1 MVLNNSWI
9 HDRSCNFQIE
19 DETPFEIGLE
29 AFIQREYSTEAKNRI
44 EELDPEDDY
53 GSTEYKLKLVNPS
66 KERLEH
72 LTTQMKFRLNEGH
85 GEAKYVIGVEDDGT
99 PTGLGMTEMLESLSM
114 SLVGEISF

>member
-1 MVLNNSWI
+1 M
-9 HDRSCNFQIE
+9 QK
-19 DETPFEIGLE
+19 
-29 AFIQREYSTEAKNRI
+29 EYSVEEKGSI

-99 PTGLGMTEMLESLSM
+99 PVGLGMTDMLESLSN
-114 SLVGEISF
+114 SVHGKFLPN